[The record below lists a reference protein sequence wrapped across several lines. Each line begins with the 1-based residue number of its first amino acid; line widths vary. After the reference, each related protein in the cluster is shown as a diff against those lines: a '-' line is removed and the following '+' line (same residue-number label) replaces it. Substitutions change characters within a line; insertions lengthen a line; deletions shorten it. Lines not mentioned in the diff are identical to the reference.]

1 MSKEMASEIVKTY
14 GLKKP
19 AYFYKSTTELVRVD
33 KKGAKILKYSEKQK
47 NTLEKYLKKKDSV
60 IYYCP
65 VLLVKTG
72 DYSFY
77 CDDDTGEYWVSK
89 GTRINA
95 LNDGFTQVPGIAKRI
110 VDYVVGLSFEQVS
123 LAELADGTSIVL
135 GNYSWKVKQTRRGTI
150 LTSAPVADQ
159 TITQSALN
167 YAKDTK
173 KNSDFITEV
182 LRLLSGEAFEVNGQ
196 MIPLADYVVG
206 VDIGKI
212 NSVKKLKDKE
222 VVLCKKKSDYKL
234 YSVGK
239 FSAVNDSRTT
249 VDKVVLCLRF
259 DGKLLFARPADT
271 KNSIYLLCGSAIGSQ
286 GLYSTGLNWYSD
298 DTINFEIEQP
308 SIIGV
313 QSVQKTDSANY
324 RKWKSIFAQ
333 ELYEAKQGDVKGLVG
348 IFIIAFCVW
357 ICVCGFIAGVTKN
370 LVFFR
375 RVEQHLDFL
384 REKSLGKQF
393 NFMRIISFGVYDT
406 SKPLKVSR
414 ILFVTFC
421 AMGLIV
427 LVQQF
432 FLGG

>member
-1 MSKEMASEIVKTY
+1 M
-14 GLKKP
+14 
-19 AYFYKSTTELVRVD
+19 
-33 KKGAKILKYSEKQK
+33 
-47 NTLEKYLKKKDSV
+47 
-60 IYYCP
+60 
-65 VLLVKTG
+65 
-72 DYSFY
+72 
-77 CDDDTGEYWVSK
+77 
-89 GTRINA
+89 
-95 LNDGFTQVPGIAKRI
+95 
-110 VDYVVGLSFEQVS
+110 
-123 LAELADGTSIVL
+123 
-135 GNYSWKVKQTRRGTI
+135 
-150 LTSAPVADQ
+150 
-159 TITQSALN
+159 
-167 YAKDTK
+167 
-173 KNSDFITEV
+173 
-182 LRLLSGEAFEVNGQ
+182 
-196 MIPLADYVVG
+196 
-206 VDIGKI
+206 
-212 NSVKKLKDKE
+212 
-222 VVLCKKKSDYKL
+222 
-234 YSVGK
+234 
-239 FSAVNDSRTT
+239 
-249 VDKVVLCLRF
+249 
-259 DGKLLFARPADT
+259 
-271 KNSIYLLCGSAIGSQ
+271 
-286 GLYSTGLNWYSD
+286 NWYSD